1 MIYSCFD
8 IGGTAIKF
16 GLIDETGRFRKK
28 GSLPTEAQ
36 TEGGPGIV
44 HKVCSLIHR
53 QLTDHPLEGIGL
65 STAGIVDTERGSI
78 DYALSIPGYT
88 GTDWK
93 GILEKEFHLPCIV
106 ENDTNCAALGEWW
119 LGAGRDMASLF
130 AVTVGTS
137 IGGAFIENGLHDVAS
152 ATYLCRETARQKAAD
167 PEKVDGHKVFQF
179 VRQGDASALAAL
191 DAFCQNLADGLA
203 NIACLCNPDGI
214 VLGGGIM
221 AQEAILRPR
230 LEQAL
235 AARLPKMM
243 LPPKGLAFAQ
253 RQNDAGM
260 LGALYLLQQKK

>member
-16 GLIDETGRFRKK
+16 GLIDETGRFHKK

-53 QLTDHPLEGIGL
+53 QLTDHPLEGIGI

-137 IGGAFIENGLHDVAS
+137 IGGAFIEKGHILHGASRAAGEIAYMRVPAGRLHDVAS

-214 VLGGGIM
+214 VLGG
-221 AQEAILRPR
+221 A
-230 LEQAL
+230 
-235 AARLPKMM
+235 
-243 LPPKGLAFAQ
+243 
-253 RQNDAGM
+253 
-260 LGALYLLQQKK
+260 

>member
-106 ENDTNCAALGEWW
+106 ENDTNCAAWGNGGSAPVGIWRPSLPLRSAPVSAEPSSRTVIFSTVP
-119 LGAGRDMASLF
+119 AGR
-130 AVTVGTS
+130 
-137 IGGAFIENGLHDVAS
+137 
-152 ATYLCRETARQKAAD
+152 
-167 PEKVDGHKVFQF
+167 PEKSPIC
-179 VRQGDASALAAL
+179 ASPPAVSTMSPRRRTFAGKRHAKK
-191 DAFCQNLADGLA
+191 
-203 NIACLCNPDGI
+203 PPTRKRST
-214 VLGGGIM
+214 
-221 AQEAILRPR
+221 AIRSFNSSVKAMHR
-230 LEQAL
+230 L
-235 AARLPKMM
+235 
-243 LPPKGLAFAQ
+243 
-253 RQNDAGM
+253 
-260 LGALYLLQQKK
+260 